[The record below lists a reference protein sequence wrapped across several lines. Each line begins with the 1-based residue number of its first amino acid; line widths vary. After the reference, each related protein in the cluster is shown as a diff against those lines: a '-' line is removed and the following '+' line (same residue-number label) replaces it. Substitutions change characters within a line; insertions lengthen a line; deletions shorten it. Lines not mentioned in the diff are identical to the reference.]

1 VEIKRRKLFTKKH
14 DPGLFYHKESEIW
27 MRVDEGG
34 EVVPGSILRDHQ
46 KYLITILY
54 QLLLPF
60 LHSFKRKKVCITT
73 FSSSQLYSK

>member
-46 KYLITILY
+46 KYLITIL
-54 QLLLPF
+54 
-60 LHSFKRKKVCITT
+60 
-73 FSSSQLYSK
+73 